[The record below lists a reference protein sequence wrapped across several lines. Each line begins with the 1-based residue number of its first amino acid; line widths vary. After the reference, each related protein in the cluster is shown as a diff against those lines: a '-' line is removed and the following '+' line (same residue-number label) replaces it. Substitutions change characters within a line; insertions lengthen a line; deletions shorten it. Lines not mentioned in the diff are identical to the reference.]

1 MTLVASDI
9 PHRRYNPLRQ
19 SWVLVS
25 PHRAKRP
32 WQGQQEEPTKDTKPE
47 YDPQCYLC
55 PRNARINGEQ
65 NPDYTD
71 TFVFENDFSA
81 VFEKTAEVEKVVE
94 EAEREKEEESK
105 APSDLELD
113 LLRKEDVF
121 GYCQV
126 ICFSP
131 KHNVTLATMT
141 VDQIAKVIATW
152 QKMYTEAQ
160 SRGIKY
166 SLIFENKGATMGC
179 SNPHAHGQ
187 VWNTSVVPEEPQM
200 EYDSLKQYKDD
211 KQRDL
216 LVDYVNLELA
226 QNERIVYQNASFLV
240 VVPYWAVWPFETM
253 IVSKERVSSIKK
265 LTQSQV
271 QHLADAISVLTKKYD
286 KLFNTSFPYSMG
298 IHQSFVDAEDCPYEH
313 LRLLFYPPLLRSAS
327 VKKFQVGFEMLGMPQ
342 RDITAEGAA
351 KRLLDL

>member
-1 MTLVASDI
+1 MSLQASDI
-9 PHRRYNPLRQ
+9 PHRRYNPLRR

-32 WQGQQEEPTKDTKPE
+32 WQGQQEEPVKDTKPE
-47 YDPQCYLC
+47 YDPKCYLC
-55 PRNARINGEQ
+55 PGNARINGEL
-65 NPDYTD
+65 NPEYKD

-81 VFEKTAEVEKVVE
+81 VFPRTKEVDQVMEEDAKLHVAENKDHVTEDLF
-94 EAEREKEEESK
+94 R
-105 APSDLELD
+105 SDP
-113 LLRKEDVF
+113 VF

-131 KHNVTLATMT
+131 KHNVTLATMSVADIT
-141 VDQIAKVIATW
+141 LVIKTW
-152 QKMYTEAQ
+152 QKMYSEA
-160 SRGIKY
+160 RTRNVKY
-166 SLIFENKGATMGC
+166 ALIFENKGATMGC

-200 EYDSLKQYKDD
+200 EYDALKEYKDS
-211 KQRDL
+211 KGRDL
-216 LVDYVNLELA
+216 LVDYVSSEMTKR
-226 QNERIVYQNASFLV
+226 ERVVYENTSFVV

-253 IVSKERVSSIKK
+253 IVSKQRVSSVLK
-265 LTQSQV
+265 LTNQGV
-271 QHLADAISVLTKKYD
+271 DDLADAISVLTKKYD

-298 IHQSFVDAEDCPYEH
+298 IHQSFVDVEDCPYEH

-351 KRLLDL
+351 KRLAEL

>member
-1 MTLVASDI
+1 MTLSPADI
-9 PHRRYNPLRQ
+9 PHRRYNPLRK

-32 WQGQQEEPTKDTKPE
+32 WQGQQEEPVKDSKPE
-47 YDPQCYLC
+47 YDDKCYLC
-55 PRNARINGEQ
+55 PRNKRINGEL
-65 NPDYTD
+65 NPDYQS

-81 VFEKTAEVEKVVE
+81 VFPKTE
-94 EAEREKEEESK
+94 EIESLMKEEKSEQKTSSSL
-105 APSDLELD
+105 AGIEAD
-113 LLRKEDVF
+113 LLRQDPTF

-141 VDQIAKVIATW
+141 VPQIEQVIYTW
-152 QKMYTEAQ
+152 QDMYREAQ
-160 SRGIKY
+160 TRQIKY

-200 EYDSLKQYKDD
+200 EYNALREYKDS
-211 KQRDL
+211 KSRDL
-216 LVDYVNLELA
+216 LVDYAALELEKK
-226 QNERIVYQNASFLV
+226 ERVVYENSSFLV

-253 IVSKERVSSIKK
+253 IFSKQRIASVIK
-265 LTQSQV
+265 LTKPQV
-271 QHLADAISVLTKKYD
+271 ADLADAISVLTRKYD

-298 IHQSFVDAEDCPYEH
+298 IHQSFVDEPNCEYEH

-351 KRLLDL
+351 QRLKGL